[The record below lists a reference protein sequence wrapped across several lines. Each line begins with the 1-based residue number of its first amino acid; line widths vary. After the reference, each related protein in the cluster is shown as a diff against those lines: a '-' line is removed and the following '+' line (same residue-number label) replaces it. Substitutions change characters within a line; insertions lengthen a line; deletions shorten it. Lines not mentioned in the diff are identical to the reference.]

1 MKIYNVQ
8 IKTMEKRRS
17 IENGWI
23 EIETVKS
30 LLLKREVLML
40 SVQRIWTVR
49 ESF

>member
-17 IENGWI
+17 IENGWK
-23 EIETVKS
+23 TVKS